1 MLQILKCGRERP
13 QRAPDSETPLSKR
26 VPSVH
31 GVIYKPHA
39 GTAALTRGVRGKAHP
54 KYNYEEDGKEMK

>member
-13 QRAPDSETPLSKR
+13 QRAPDSETPLSER

-31 GVIYKPHA
+31 GAIYKPHA
-39 GTAALTRGVRGKAHP
+39 GTAAVTRGVRDKAQP
-54 KYNYEEDGKEMK
+54 KYNYKEDENEVK